1 MFFIETRLS
10 GSYIVSMEEIGDSRG
25 SFSRAWCKREM
36 ECYGLDTDILQCN
49 MSYNAKA
56 GTLRGMHFQ
65 KEPFSETKYI
75 RCMKGSFYDVIID
88 LREDSLTFGEWIGV
102 ELSEKN
108 GKALYVPRG
117 FAHGYLTLE
126 DNTVAYYQVTEFYN
140 KESEAG
146 VRWDDKKFN
155 IKWPLLNEL
164 IISEKD
170 RNWPLFQE

>member
-1 MFFIETRLS
+1 MFFIETRLK
-10 GSYIVSMEEIGDSRG
+10 GSYIVSMEKIGDSRG

-36 ECYGLDTDILQCN
+36 ESYGLDADILQCN

-75 RCMKGSFYDVIID
+75 RCIKGSFYDVIID
-88 LREDSLTFGEWIGV
+88 LREDSPTFAQWIGV

-108 GKALYVPRG
+108 GKALYVPKG

-126 DNTVAYYQVTEFYN
+126 DNTIAYYQVTEFYN
-140 KESEAG
+140 KESESG
-146 VRWDDKKFN
+146 VRWNDKKFN
-155 IKWPLLNEL
+155 IEWPLINEL

-170 RNWPLFQE
+170 RKWPLFQE